1 MYLLFIIYIYIYI
14 YLYIYIYIYICI
26 YIYISI
32 YIYIYISLYIYIYI
46 YIFWEYSGSTSLNDR
61 PVAPLMH
68 HACPVQRFDHYTGTW
83 DLLPWV
89 SLSQC
94 CAGSVTTHVGSHAK
108 HCSVPT
114 NTTGYFLRALES
126 VPRRPV
132 TTHVGSHAKH
142 RKVTTSPTSKS
153 KVCPRLGT
161 RWSQTGLGAKGP
173 YGELAFAHIPTIPR
187 RLLPLPTHKGTWNQ
201 KFFFVCLIVFCF
213 LFLLFS

>member
-1 MYLLFIIYIYIYI
+1 MWYLIY
-14 YLYIYIYIYICI
+14 
-26 YIYISI
+26 YISSDNYNI
-32 YIYIYISLYIYIYI
+32 ICTIRYNIINK

-68 HACPVQRFDHYTGTW
+68 HSCPVQRFDHYTGTW

-142 RKVTTSPTSKS
+142 RKVTTSPTSTRIKYARALVPGGR
-153 KVCPRLGT
+153 KLGLE
-161 RWSQTGLGAKGP
+161 RRGLMA
-173 YGELAFAHIPTIPR
+173 
-187 RLLPLPTHKGTWNQ
+187 
-201 KFFFVCLIVFCF
+201 
-213 LFLLFS
+213 S